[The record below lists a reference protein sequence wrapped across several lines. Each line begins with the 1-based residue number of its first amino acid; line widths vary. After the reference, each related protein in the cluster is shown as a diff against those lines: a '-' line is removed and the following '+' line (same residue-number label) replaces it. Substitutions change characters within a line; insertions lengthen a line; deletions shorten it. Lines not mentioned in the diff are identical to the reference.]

1 MKEKRYVIIG
11 NSTAAI
17 AAAENIRKLDKTGS
31 ITFLSEEEY
40 PAYGRPLISYYLLGK
55 TRAENMSVRP
65 ADFYEKL
72 GATLRL
78 GVRAERIDTAKRQVI
93 LRGGERIRYDKL
105 LVATGSR
112 PFVPNVE
119 GYEKVKDKFTFMTFS
134 DALALE
140 KKLTP
145 QARVL
150 IVGAGLIGLKC
161 VEGIL
166 DRVGSVTVVD
176 LAARILPSILDEEG
190 SAIVQERLEARGV
203 SFILGDCA
211 VRYAPGLAT
220 LRSGKG
226 VPFDILVIAAGVRPN
241 VSLVREA
248 GGEVNR
254 GIVVNDRQKTT
265 IPDVYAA
272 GDNCESYDI
281 CSGTRRIL
289 ALLPNAA
296 FRGETAGRNMAGGD
310 AAFDKAA
317 PFNALGLFDTHIATA
332 GVYEGETYTDTSEG
346 YKKLF
351 VKDNKLVGFIL
362 IDCIE
367 RAGIYTSLIREQ
379 TPLDTVDFELL
390 KKNPVLMAFA
400 RGTREEYLTRRR

>member
-1 MKEKRYVIIG
+1 MQYVIIG
-11 NSTAAI
+11 NSTAATFAI
-17 AAAENIRKLDKTGS
+17 EGIRAIDRAGC
-31 ITFLSEEEY
+31 ITVISDETR
-40 PAYGRPLISYYLLGK
+40 PAYGRPLISYYLYGRIRL
-55 TRAENMSVRP
+55 ENTAYRP
-65 ADFYEKL
+65 ASFYTDN
-72 GATLRL
+72 GVTLKY
-78 GVRAERIDTAKRQVI
+78 GVRAEKIDPKKKTVALSDGSTI
-93 LRGGERIRYDKL
+93 GYDKL
-105 LVATGSR
+105 LVATGSS
-112 PFVPNVE
+112 PLVPPAD
-119 GYEKVKDKFTFMTFS
+119 GLDAVKYHTFMTM
-134 DALALE
+134 DAALALE
-140 KKLTP
+140 KELSPEK
-145 QARVL
+145 RVL
-150 IVGAGLIGLKC
+150 VVGAGLIGLKC

-166 DRVGSVTVVD
+166 DRVGSVTVFD

-203 SFILGDCA
+203 NFVLGDCA

-220 LRSGKG
+220 LRSGKE

-254 GIVVNDRQKTT
+254 GIVVNDRQETT

-296 FRGETAGRNMAGGD
+296 FQGETAGRNMAGGD

-332 GVYEGETYTDTSEG
+332 GVYEGEAYTDLSEG

-362 IDCIE
+362 IDCIG

-379 TPLDTVDFELL
+379 TPLTTVDFELL
-390 KKNPVLMAFA
+390 KKNPALMAFA

>member
-1 MKEKRYVIIG
+1 MQYVIIG
-11 NSTAAI
+11 NSTAATFAI
-17 AAAENIRKLDKTGS
+17 EGIRAIDRAGS
-31 ITFLSEEEY
+31 ITVISDETR
-40 PAYGRPLISYYLLGK
+40 PAYGRPLISYYLYGRIRL
-55 TRAENMSVRP
+55 ENTAYRP
-65 ADFYEKL
+65 ASFYTYN
-72 GATLRL
+72 GVTLKY
-78 GVRAERIDTAKRQVI
+78 GVRAEKIDPKKKTVALSDGSTI
-93 LRGGERIRYDKL
+93 GYDKL
-105 LVATGSR
+105 LVATGSS
-112 PFVPNVE
+112 PLVPPAD
-119 GYEKVKDKFTFMTFS
+119 GLDTVKYHTFMTM
-134 DALALE
+134 DAALALE
-140 KKLTP
+140 KELSPEK
-145 QARVL
+145 RVL
-150 IVGAGLIGLKC
+150 VVGAGLIGLKC

-190 SAIVQERLEARGV
+190 SAIVQERLEERGV
-203 SFILGDCA
+203 NFVLGDCA

-220 LRSGKG
+220 LRSGKE

-254 GIVVNDRQKTT
+254 GIVVNDRQETT

-296 FRGETAGRNMAGGD
+296 FQGETAGRNMAGGD

-332 GVYEGETYTDTSEG
+332 GVYEGEACTDLSEG

-379 TPLDTVDFELL
+379 TPLTTVDFELL
-390 KKNPVLMAFA
+390 KKNPALMAFA

>member
-1 MKEKRYVIIG
+1 MQYVIIG
-11 NSTAAI
+11 NSTAATFAI
-17 AAAENIRKLDKTGS
+17 EGIRAIDKAGS
-31 ITFLSEEEY
+31 ITVISDETR
-40 PAYGRPLISYYLLGK
+40 PAYGRPLISYYLYGRIKL
-55 TRAENMSVRP
+55 ENTDYRS
-65 ADFYEKL
+65 ASFYTDN
-72 GATLRL
+72 GVTLKY
-78 GVRAERIDTAKRQVI
+78 GVRAEKIDPKKKTVALSDGSTI
-93 LRGGERIRYDKL
+93 GYDKL
-105 LVATGSR
+105 LVATGSS
-112 PFVPNVE
+112 PLVPPAD
-119 GYEKVKDKFTFMTFS
+119 GLDTVKYHTFMTM
-134 DALALE
+134 DAALALE
-140 KKLTP
+140 KELSPEK
-145 QARVL
+145 RVL
-150 IVGAGLIGLKC
+150 VVGAGLIGLKC

-203 SFILGDCA
+203 NFVLGDCA

-220 LRSGKG
+220 LRSGKE

-254 GIVVNDRQKTT
+254 GIVVNDRQETT

-296 FRGETAGRNMAGGD
+296 FQGETAGRNMAGGD

-332 GVYEGETYTDTSEG
+332 GVYEGEAYTDTSEG

-390 KKNPVLMAFA
+390 KKNPALMAFA

>member
-1 MKEKRYVIIG
+1 MQYVIIG
-11 NSTAAI
+11 NSTAATFAI
-17 AAAENIRKLDKTGS
+17 EGIRAIDRAGS
-31 ITFLSEEEY
+31 ITVISDETR
-40 PAYGRPLISYYLLGK
+40 PAYGRPLISYYLYGRIRL
-55 TRAENMSVRP
+55 ENTAYRS
-65 ADFYEKL
+65 ASFYTDN
-72 GATLRL
+72 GVTLKY
-78 GVRAERIDTAKRQVI
+78 GVRAEKIDPKKKTVALSDGSAI
-93 LRGGERIRYDKL
+93 GYDKL
-105 LVATGSR
+105 LVATGSS
-112 PFVPNVE
+112 PLVPPAD
-119 GYEKVKDKFTFMTFS
+119 GLDTVKYHTFMTM
-134 DALALE
+134 DAALALE
-140 KKLTP
+140 KELSPEK
-145 QARVL
+145 RVL
-150 IVGAGLIGLKC
+150 VVGAGLIGLKC

-203 SFILGDCA
+203 NFVLGDCA

-220 LRSGKG
+220 LRSGRE

-254 GIVVNDRQKTT
+254 GIVVNDRQETT

-296 FRGETAGRNMAGGD
+296 FQGETAGRNMAGGD

-332 GVYEGETYTDTSEG
+332 GVYEGEAYTDLSEG

-390 KKNPVLMAFA
+390 KKNPALMAFA

>member
-1 MKEKRYVIIG
+1 MQYVIIG
-11 NSTAAI
+11 NSTAATFAI
-17 AAAENIRKLDKTGS
+17 EGIRAIDRAGS
-31 ITFLSEEEY
+31 ITVISDETR
-40 PAYGRPLISYYLLGK
+40 PAYGRPLISYYLYGRIRL
-55 TRAENMSVRP
+55 ENTAYRP
-65 ADFYEKL
+65 ASFYTDN
-72 GATLRL
+72 GVTLKY
-78 GVRAERIDTAKRQVI
+78 GVRAEKIDPKKKTVVLSDGSTI
-93 LRGGERIRYDKL
+93 GYDKL
-105 LVATGSR
+105 LVATGSS
-112 PFVPNVE
+112 PLVPPAD
-119 GYEKVKDKFTFMTFS
+119 GLDAVKYHTFMTM
-134 DALALE
+134 DAALALE
-140 KKLTP
+140 KELSPEK
-145 QARVL
+145 RVL
-150 IVGAGLIGLKC
+150 VVGAGLIGLKC

-203 SFILGDCA
+203 NFVLGDCA

-220 LRSGKG
+220 LRSGKE

-254 GIVVNDRQKTT
+254 GIVVNDRQETT

-296 FRGETAGRNMAGGD
+296 FQGETAGRNMAGGD

-332 GVYEGETYTDTSEG
+332 GVYEGEAYTDLSEG

-390 KKNPVLMAFA
+390 KKNPALMAFA

>member
-1 MKEKRYVIIG
+1 MQYVIIG
-11 NSTAAI
+11 NSTAATFAI
-17 AAAENIRKLDKTGS
+17 EGIRAVDRAGS
-31 ITFLSEEEY
+31 ITVISDETR
-40 PAYGRPLISYYLLGK
+40 PAYGRPLISYYLYGRIKL
-55 TRAENMSVRP
+55 ENTDYRS
-65 ADFYEKL
+65 ASFYTDNGVTVKY
-72 GATLRL
+72 
-78 GVRAERIDTAKRQVI
+78 GVRAEKIDPEKKNVALSDGSTI
-93 LRGGERIRYDKL
+93 GYDKL
-105 LVATGSR
+105 LVATGSS
-112 PFVPNVE
+112 PLVPPAE
-119 GYEKVKDKFTFMTFS
+119 GLDTVQYHTFMTMDS
-134 DALALE
+134 ALALE
-140 KKLTP
+140 KELSPEK
-145 QARVL
+145 RVL
-150 IVGAGLIGLKC
+150 VVGAGLIGLKC

-203 SFILGDCA
+203 NFVLGDCA

-220 LRSGKG
+220 LRSGKE

-254 GIVVNDRQKTT
+254 GIVVNDRQETT

-296 FRGETAGRNMAGGD
+296 FQGETAGRNMAGGD
-310 AAFDKAA
+310 AAFDKAT

-332 GVYEGETYTDTSEG
+332 GVYEGEAYTDTSEG

-367 RAGIYTSLIREQ
+367 RAGICTSLIREQ

>member
-1 MKEKRYVIIG
+1 MQYVIIG
-11 NSTAAI
+11 NSTAATFAI
-17 AAAENIRKLDKTGS
+17 EGIRAVDKAGS
-31 ITFLSEEEY
+31 ITVISDETR
-40 PAYGRPLISYYLLGK
+40 PAYGRPLISYYLYGRIKL
-55 TRAENMSVRP
+55 ENTDYRS
-65 ADFYEKL
+65 ASFYTDNGVTVKY
-72 GATLRL
+72 
-78 GVRAERIDTAKRQVI
+78 GVRAEKIDPEKKNVALSDGSTI
-93 LRGGERIRYDKL
+93 GYDKL
-105 LVATGSR
+105 LVATGSS
-112 PFVPNVE
+112 PLVPPAE
-119 GYEKVKDKFTFMTFS
+119 GLDTVQYHTFMTMDS
-134 DALALE
+134 ALALE
-140 KKLTP
+140 KELSPEK
-145 QARVL
+145 RVL
-150 IVGAGLIGLKC
+150 VVGAGLIGLKC

-203 SFILGDCA
+203 NFVLGDCA

-220 LRSGKG
+220 LRSGRE

-254 GIVVNDRQKTT
+254 GIVVNDRQETT

-296 FRGETAGRNMAGGD
+296 FQGETAGRNMAGGD

-332 GVYEGETYTDTSEG
+332 GVYEGEAYTDTSEG

>member
-1 MKEKRYVIIG
+1 MQYVIIG
-11 NSTAAI
+11 NSTAATFAI
-17 AAAENIRKLDKTGS
+17 EGIRAIDRAGS
-31 ITFLSEEEY
+31 ITVISDETR
-40 PAYGRPLISYYLLGK
+40 PAYGRPLISYYLYGRIRL
-55 TRAENMSVRP
+55 ENTAYRP
-65 ADFYEKL
+65 ASFYTDN
-72 GATLRL
+72 GVTLKY
-78 GVRAERIDTAKRQVI
+78 GVRAEKIDPKKKTVALSDGSTI
-93 LRGGERIRYDKL
+93 GYDKL
-105 LVATGSR
+105 LVATGSS
-112 PFVPNVE
+112 PLVPPAD
-119 GYEKVKDKFTFMTFS
+119 GLDTVKYHTFMTM
-134 DALALE
+134 DAALALE
-140 KKLTP
+140 KELSPEK
-145 QARVL
+145 RVL
-150 IVGAGLIGLKC
+150 VVGAGLIGLKC

-203 SFILGDCA
+203 SFVLGDCA

-220 LRSGKG
+220 LRSGKE

-254 GIVVNDRQKTT
+254 GIVVNDRQETT

-296 FRGETAGRNMAGGD
+296 FQGETAGRNMAGGD

-332 GVYEGETYTDTSEG
+332 GVYEGEAYTDLSEG

-362 IDCIE
+362 IDCIG

-379 TPLDTVDFELL
+379 TPLTTVDFELL
-390 KKNPVLMAFA
+390 KKNPALMAFA

>member
-1 MKEKRYVIIG
+1 MQYVIIG
-11 NSTAAI
+11 NSTAATFAI
-17 AAAENIRKLDKTGS
+17 EGIRAVDKAGS
-31 ITFLSEEEY
+31 ITVISDETR
-40 PAYGRPLISYYLLGK
+40 PAYGRPLISYYLYGRIKL
-55 TRAENMSVRP
+55 ENTDYRS
-65 ADFYEKL
+65 ASFYTDNGVTVKY
-72 GATLRL
+72 
-78 GVRAERIDTAKRQVI
+78 GVRAEKIDPEKKNVALSDGSTI
-93 LRGGERIRYDKL
+93 GYDKL
-105 LVATGSR
+105 LVATGSS
-112 PFVPNVE
+112 PLVPPAE
-119 GYEKVKDKFTFMTFS
+119 GLDTVPYHTFMTMDS
-134 DALALE
+134 ALALE
-140 KKLTP
+140 KELSPEK
-145 QARVL
+145 RVL
-150 IVGAGLIGLKC
+150 VVGAGLIGLKC

-220 LRSGKG
+220 LRSGKE

-254 GIVVNDRQKTT
+254 GIVVNDRQETT

-332 GVYEGETYTDTSEG
+332 GVYEGEAYTDTSEG

>member
-1 MKEKRYVIIG
+1 MQYVIIG
-11 NSTAAI
+11 NSTAATFAI
-17 AAAENIRKLDKTGS
+17 EGIRAVDKAGS
-31 ITFLSEEEY
+31 ITVISDETR
-40 PAYGRPLISYYLLGK
+40 PAYGRPLISYYLYGRIKL
-55 TRAENMSVRP
+55 ENTDYRS
-65 ADFYEKL
+65 ASFYTDNGVTVKY
-72 GATLRL
+72 
-78 GVRAERIDTAKRQVI
+78 GVRAEKIDPEKKNVALSDGSTI
-93 LRGGERIRYDKL
+93 GYDKL
-105 LVATGSR
+105 LVATGSS
-112 PFVPNVE
+112 PLVPPAE
-119 GYEKVKDKFTFMTFS
+119 GLDTVQYHTFMTMDS
-134 DALALE
+134 ALALE
-140 KKLTP
+140 KELSPEK
-145 QARVL
+145 RVL
-150 IVGAGLIGLKC
+150 VVGAGLIGLKC

-190 SAIVQERLEARGV
+190 SAIVQERLEACGV
-203 SFILGDCA
+203 NFVLGDCA

-220 LRSGKG
+220 LRSGKE

-254 GIVVNDRQKTT
+254 GIVVNDRQETT

-296 FRGETAGRNMAGGD
+296 FQGETAGRNMAGGD

-332 GVYEGETYTDTSEG
+332 GVYEGEAYTDTSEG

-400 RGTREEYLTRRR
+400 RGTREEILTRRR

>member
-1 MKEKRYVIIG
+1 MQYVIIG
-11 NSTAAI
+11 NSTAATFAI
-17 AAAENIRKLDKTGS
+17 EGIRAIDRAGS
-31 ITFLSEEEY
+31 ITVISDETR
-40 PAYGRPLISYYLLGK
+40 PAYGRPLISYYLYGRIKL
-55 TRAENMSVRP
+55 ENTDYRS
-65 ADFYEKL
+65 ASFYTDN
-72 GATLRL
+72 GVTLKY
-78 GVRAERIDTAKRQVI
+78 GVRAEKIDPKKKTVALSDGSTI
-93 LRGGERIRYDKL
+93 GYDKL
-105 LVATGSR
+105 LVATGSS
-112 PFVPNVE
+112 PLVPPAD
-119 GYEKVKDKFTFMTFS
+119 GLDTVKYHTFMTM
-134 DALALE
+134 DAALALE
-140 KKLTP
+140 KELSPEK
-145 QARVL
+145 RVL
-150 IVGAGLIGLKC
+150 VVGAGLIGLKC

-190 SAIVQERLEARGV
+190 SAIVQKRLEARGV
-203 SFILGDCA
+203 NFVLGDCA

-220 LRSGKG
+220 LRSGRE

-254 GIVVNDRQKTT
+254 GIVVNDRQETT

-296 FRGETAGRNMAGGD
+296 FQGETAGRNMAGGD

-332 GVYEGETYTDTSEG
+332 GVYEGEAYTDLSEG

>member
-1 MKEKRYVIIG
+1 MQYVIIG
-11 NSTAAI
+11 NSTAATFAI
-17 AAAENIRKLDKTGS
+17 EGIRAIDRAGS
-31 ITFLSEEEY
+31 ITVISDETR
-40 PAYGRPLISYYLLGK
+40 PAYGRPLISYYLYGRIKL
-55 TRAENMSVRP
+55 ENTDYRS
-65 ADFYEKL
+65 ASFYTDN
-72 GATLRL
+72 GVTLKY
-78 GVRAERIDTAKRQVI
+78 GVRAEKIDPKKKTVALSDGSTI
-93 LRGGERIRYDKL
+93 GYDKL
-105 LVATGSR
+105 LVATGSS
-112 PFVPNVE
+112 PLVPPAD
-119 GYEKVKDKFTFMTFS
+119 GLDAVKYHTFMTMDS
-134 DALALE
+134 ALALE
-140 KKLTP
+140 KELSPEK
-145 QARVL
+145 RVL
-150 IVGAGLIGLKC
+150 VVGAGLIGLKC

-203 SFILGDCA
+203 NFVLGDCA

-220 LRSGKG
+220 LRSGRE

-254 GIVVNDRQKTT
+254 GIVVNDRQETT

-296 FRGETAGRNMAGGD
+296 FQGETAGRNMAGGD

-332 GVYEGETYTDTSEG
+332 GVYEGEAYTDLSEG

-362 IDCIE
+362 IDCIG

-379 TPLDTVDFELL
+379 TPLTTVDFELL
-390 KKNPVLMAFA
+390 KKNPALMAFA

>member
-1 MKEKRYVIIG
+1 MQYVIIG
-11 NSTAAI
+11 NSTAATFAI
-17 AAAENIRKLDKTGS
+17 EGIRAIDRAGS
-31 ITFLSEEEY
+31 ITVISDETR
-40 PAYGRPLISYYLLGK
+40 PAYGRPLISYYLYGRIKL
-55 TRAENMSVRP
+55 ENTNYRS
-65 ADFYEKL
+65 ASFYTDN
-72 GATLRL
+72 GVTLKY
-78 GVRAERIDTAKRQVI
+78 GVRAEKIDPKKKTVALSDGSTI
-93 LRGGERIRYDKL
+93 GYDKL
-105 LVATGSR
+105 LVATGSS
-112 PFVPNVE
+112 PLVPPAD
-119 GYEKVKDKFTFMTFS
+119 GLDTVKYHTFMTM
-134 DALALE
+134 DAALALE
-140 KKLTP
+140 KELSPEK
-145 QARVL
+145 RVL
-150 IVGAGLIGLKC
+150 VVGAGLIGLKC

-203 SFILGDCA
+203 NFVLGDCA

-220 LRSGKG
+220 LRSGKE

-254 GIVVNDRQKTT
+254 GIVVNDRQETT

-296 FRGETAGRNMAGGD
+296 FQGETAGRNMAGGD

-332 GVYEGETYTDTSEG
+332 GVYEGEAYTDLSEG

-362 IDCIE
+362 IDCIG

-379 TPLDTVDFELL
+379 TPLTTVDFELL
-390 KKNPVLMAFA
+390 KKNPALMAFA

>member
-1 MKEKRYVIIG
+1 MQYVIIG
-11 NSTAAI
+11 NSTAATFAI
-17 AAAENIRKLDKTGS
+17 EGIRAIDRAGS
-31 ITFLSEEEY
+31 ITVISDETR
-40 PAYGRPLISYYLLGK
+40 PAYGRPLISYYLYGRIKL
-55 TRAENMSVRP
+55 ENTAYRS
-65 ADFYEKL
+65 ASFYTDN
-72 GATLRL
+72 GVTLKY
-78 GVRAERIDTAKRQVI
+78 GVRAEKIDPKKKTVALSDGSTI
-93 LRGGERIRYDKL
+93 GYDKL
-105 LVATGSR
+105 LVATGSSSL
-112 PFVPNVE
+112 VPPAD
-119 GYEKVKDKFTFMTFS
+119 GLDAVKYHTFMTM
-134 DALALE
+134 DAALALE
-140 KKLTP
+140 KELSPEK
-145 QARVL
+145 RVL
-150 IVGAGLIGLKC
+150 VVGAGLIGLKC

-203 SFILGDCA
+203 NFVLGDCA

-220 LRSGKG
+220 LRSGKE

-254 GIVVNDRQKTT
+254 GIVVNDRQETT

-296 FRGETAGRNMAGGD
+296 FQGETAGRNMAGGD

-332 GVYEGETYTDTSEG
+332 GVYEGEAYTDLSEG

-362 IDCIE
+362 IDCIG

-379 TPLDTVDFELL
+379 TPLTTVDFELL
-390 KKNPVLMAFA
+390 KKNPALMAFA

>member
-1 MKEKRYVIIG
+1 MQYVIIG
-11 NSTAAI
+11 NSTAATF
-17 AAAENIRKLDKTGS
+17 AVEGIRAVDKAGS
-31 ITFLSEEEY
+31 ITVISDETR
-40 PAYGRPLISYYLLGK
+40 PAYGRPLISYYLYGRIKL
-55 TRAENMSVRP
+55 ENTDYRS
-65 ADFYEKL
+65 ASFYTDNGVTVKY
-72 GATLRL
+72 
-78 GVRAERIDTAKRQVI
+78 GVRAEKIDPEKKNVALSDGSTI
-93 LRGGERIRYDKL
+93 GYDKL
-105 LVATGSR
+105 LVATGSS
-112 PFVPNVE
+112 PLVPPAE
-119 GYEKVKDKFTFMTFS
+119 GLDTVQYHTFMTMDS
-134 DALALE
+134 ALALE
-140 KKLTP
+140 KELSPEK
-145 QARVL
+145 RVL
-150 IVGAGLIGLKC
+150 VVGAGLIGLKC

-220 LRSGKG
+220 LRSGKE

-254 GIVVNDRQKTT
+254 GIVVNDRQETT

-296 FRGETAGRNMAGGD
+296 FQGETAGRNMAGGD

-332 GVYEGETYTDTSEG
+332 GVYEGEAYTDTSEG

>member
-1 MKEKRYVIIG
+1 MQYVIIG
-11 NSTAAI
+11 NSTAATFAI
-17 AAAENIRKLDKTGS
+17 EGIRAVDKAGS
-31 ITFLSEEEY
+31 ITVISDETR
-40 PAYGRPLISYYLLGK
+40 PAYGRPLISYYLYGRIKL
-55 TRAENMSVRP
+55 ENTDYRS
-65 ADFYEKL
+65 ASFYTDN
-72 GATLRL
+72 GVTLKY
-78 GVRAERIDTAKRQVI
+78 GVRAEKIDPKKKTVALSDGSTI
-93 LRGGERIRYDKL
+93 GYDKL
-105 LVATGSR
+105 LVATGSS
-112 PFVPNVE
+112 PLVPPAD
-119 GYEKVKDKFTFMTFS
+119 GLDTVKYHTFMTM
-134 DALALE
+134 DAALALE
-140 KKLTP
+140 KELPPEK
-145 QARVL
+145 RVL
-150 IVGAGLIGLKC
+150 VVGAGLIGLKC

-203 SFILGDCA
+203 SFVLGDCA

-220 LRSGKG
+220 LRSGKE

-254 GIVVNDRQKTT
+254 GIVVNDRQETT

-296 FRGETAGRNMAGGD
+296 FQGETAGRNMAGGD

-332 GVYEGETYTDTSEG
+332 GVYEGEAYTDLSEG

-379 TPLDTVDFELL
+379 TPLTTVDFELL
-390 KKNPVLMAFA
+390 KKNPALMAFA

>member
-1 MKEKRYVIIG
+1 MQYVIIG
-11 NSTAAI
+11 NSTAATFAI
-17 AAAENIRKLDKTGS
+17 EGIRAVDKAGS
-31 ITFLSEEEY
+31 ITVISDETR
-40 PAYGRPLISYYLLGK
+40 PAYGRPLISYYLYGRIKL
-55 TRAENMSVRP
+55 ENTAYRS
-65 ADFYEKL
+65 ASFYTDN
-72 GATLRL
+72 GVTLKY
-78 GVRAERIDTAKRQVI
+78 GVRAEKIDPKKKTVALSDGSTI
-93 LRGGERIRYDKL
+93 GYDKL
-105 LVATGSR
+105 LVATGSS
-112 PFVPNVE
+112 PLVPPAD
-119 GYEKVKDKFTFMTFS
+119 GLDTVKYHTFMTM
-134 DALALE
+134 DAALALE
-140 KKLTP
+140 KELSPEK
-145 QARVL
+145 RVL
-150 IVGAGLIGLKC
+150 VVGAGLIGLKC

-203 SFILGDCA
+203 NFVLGDCA

-220 LRSGKG
+220 LRSGKE

-254 GIVVNDRQKTT
+254 GIVVNDRQETT

-296 FRGETAGRNMAGGD
+296 FQGETAGRNMAGGD

-332 GVYEGETYTDTSEG
+332 GVYEGEAYTDLSEG

-362 IDCIE
+362 IDCIG

-379 TPLDTVDFELL
+379 TPLTTVDFELL
-390 KKNPVLMAFA
+390 KKNPALMAFA

>member
-1 MKEKRYVIIG
+1 MQYVIIG
-11 NSTAAI
+11 NSTAATFAI
-17 AAAENIRKLDKTGS
+17 EGIRAVDKAGS
-31 ITFLSEEEY
+31 ITVISDETR
-40 PAYGRPLISYYLLGK
+40 PAYGRPLISYYLYGRIKL
-55 TRAENMSVRP
+55 ENTAYRP
-65 ADFYEKL
+65 ASFYTDNGVAVKY
-72 GATLRL
+72 
-78 GVRAERIDTAKRQVI
+78 GVRAEKIDPEKKNVALSDGSTI
-93 LRGGERIRYDKL
+93 GYDKL
-105 LVATGSR
+105 LVATGSS
-112 PFVPNVE
+112 PLVPPAE
-119 GYEKVKDKFTFMTFS
+119 GLDTVPYHTFMTMDS
-134 DALALE
+134 ALALE
-140 KKLTP
+140 KELSPEK
-145 QARVL
+145 RVL
-150 IVGAGLIGLKC
+150 VVGAGLIGLKC

-203 SFILGDCA
+203 NFVLGDCA

-220 LRSGKG
+220 LRSGRE

-241 VSLVREA
+241 VSLVKEA

-254 GIVVNDRQKTT
+254 GIVVNDRQETT

-296 FRGETAGRNMAGGD
+296 FQGETAGRNMAGGD

-332 GVYEGETYTDTSEG
+332 GVYEGEAYTDLSEG

-390 KKNPVLMAFA
+390 KKNPALMAFA

>member
-1 MKEKRYVIIG
+1 MQYVIIG
-11 NSTAAI
+11 NSTAATFAI
-17 AAAENIRKLDKTGS
+17 EGIRAVDKAGS
-31 ITFLSEEEY
+31 ITVISDETR
-40 PAYGRPLISYYLLGK
+40 PAYGRPLISYYLYGRIKL
-55 TRAENMSVRP
+55 ENTDYRS
-65 ADFYEKL
+65 ASFYTDN
-72 GATLRL
+72 GVTLKY
-78 GVRAERIDTAKRQVI
+78 GVRAEKIDPKKKTVALSDGSTI
-93 LRGGERIRYDKL
+93 GYDKL
-105 LVATGSR
+105 LVATGSS
-112 PFVPNVE
+112 PLVPPAD
-119 GYEKVKDKFTFMTFS
+119 GLDAVKYHTFMTM
-134 DALALE
+134 DAALALE
-140 KKLTP
+140 KELSPEK
-145 QARVL
+145 RVL
-150 IVGAGLIGLKC
+150 VVGAGLIGLKC

-203 SFILGDCA
+203 NFVLGDCA

-220 LRSGKG
+220 LRSGRE

-254 GIVVNDRQKTT
+254 GIVVNDRQETT

-296 FRGETAGRNMAGGD
+296 FQGETAGRNMAGGD

-332 GVYEGETYTDTSEG
+332 GVYEGEAYTDLSEG

-362 IDCIE
+362 IDCIG

-379 TPLDTVDFELL
+379 TPLTTVDFELL
-390 KKNPVLMAFA
+390 KKNPALMAFA

>member
-1 MKEKRYVIIG
+1 MQYVIIG
-11 NSTAAI
+11 NSTAATFAI
-17 AAAENIRKLDKTGS
+17 EGIRAIDRAGS
-31 ITFLSEEEY
+31 ITVISDETR
-40 PAYGRPLISYYLLGK
+40 PAYGRPLISYYLYGRIRL
-55 TRAENMSVRP
+55 ENTAYRP
-65 ADFYEKL
+65 ASFYTDN
-72 GATLRL
+72 GVTLKY
-78 GVRAERIDTAKRQVI
+78 GVRAEKIDPKKKTVVLSDGSAI
-93 LRGGERIRYDKL
+93 GYDKL
-105 LVATGSR
+105 LVATGSS
-112 PFVPNVE
+112 PLVPPAD
-119 GYEKVKDKFTFMTFS
+119 GLDAVKYHTFMTM
-134 DALALE
+134 DAALALE
-140 KKLTP
+140 KELSPEK
-145 QARVL
+145 RVL
-150 IVGAGLIGLKC
+150 VVGAGLIGLKC

-203 SFILGDCA
+203 NFVLGDCA

-220 LRSGKG
+220 LRSGKE

-254 GIVVNDRQKTT
+254 GIVVNDRQETT

-296 FRGETAGRNMAGGD
+296 FQGETAGRNMAGGD

-332 GVYEGETYTDTSEG
+332 GVYEGEAYTDLSEG

-367 RAGIYTSLIREQ
+367 RAGIYTSLTREQ

>member
-1 MKEKRYVIIG
+1 MQYVIIG
-11 NSTAAI
+11 NSTAATFAI
-17 AAAENIRKLDKTGS
+17 EDIRAVDRAGS
-31 ITFLSEEEY
+31 IIVISDETR
-40 PAYGRPLISYYLLGK
+40 PAYGRPLISYYLYGRIKL
-55 TRAENMSVRP
+55 ENTDYRP
-65 ADFYEKL
+65 ASFYTDNGVAVKY
-72 GATLRL
+72 
-78 GVRAERIDTAKRQVI
+78 GVRAEKIDPEKKTVALSDGSAI
-93 LRGGERIRYDKL
+93 GYGKL
-105 LVATGSR
+105 LVATGSS
-112 PFVPNVE
+112 PLVPPAE
-119 GYEKVKDKFTFMTFS
+119 GLDTVQYHTFMTMDS
-134 DALALE
+134 ALALE
-140 KKLTP
+140 KELSPEK
-145 QARVL
+145 RVL
-150 IVGAGLIGLKC
+150 VVGAGLIGLKC

-166 DRVGSVTVVD
+166 ARVGSVTVVD

-203 SFILGDCA
+203 SFVLGDCA

-220 LRSGKG
+220 LRSGKE

-241 VSLVREA
+241 VSLVKEA

-254 GIVVNDRQKTT
+254 GIVVNDRQETT

-296 FRGETAGRNMAGGD
+296 FQGETAGRNMAGGD

-332 GVYEGETYTDTSEG
+332 GVYEGEAYTDTSEG

-390 KKNPVLMAFA
+390 KKNPALMAFA
-400 RGTREEYLTRRR
+400 RGTRAEILTRRR

>member
-1 MKEKRYVIIG
+1 MQYVIIG
-11 NSTAAI
+11 NSTAATFAI
-17 AAAENIRKLDKTGS
+17 EGIRAIDRAGS
-31 ITFLSEEEY
+31 ITVISDETR
-40 PAYGRPLISYYLLGK
+40 PAYGRPLISYYLYGRIKL
-55 TRAENMSVRP
+55 ENTDYRS
-65 ADFYEKL
+65 ASFYTDN
-72 GATLRL
+72 GVTLKY
-78 GVRAERIDTAKRQVI
+78 GVRAEKIDPKKKTVALSDGSTI
-93 LRGGERIRYDKL
+93 GYDKL
-105 LVATGSR
+105 LVATGSS
-112 PFVPNVE
+112 PLVPPAD
-119 GYEKVKDKFTFMTFS
+119 GLDAVKYHTFMTM
-134 DALALE
+134 DAALALE
-140 KKLTP
+140 KELSPEK
-145 QARVL
+145 RVL
-150 IVGAGLIGLKC
+150 VVGAGLIGLKC

-203 SFILGDCA
+203 NFVLGDCA

-220 LRSGKG
+220 LRSGKE

-254 GIVVNDRQKTT
+254 GIVVNDRQETT

-296 FRGETAGRNMAGGD
+296 FQGETAGRNMAGGD

-332 GVYEGETYTDTSEG
+332 GVYEGEAYTDLSEG

-362 IDCIE
+362 IDCIG

-379 TPLDTVDFELL
+379 TPLTTVDFELL
-390 KKNPVLMAFA
+390 KKNPALMAFA

>member
-1 MKEKRYVIIG
+1 MQYVIIG
-11 NSTAAI
+11 NSTAATFAI
-17 AAAENIRKLDKTGS
+17 EGIRAIDRAGS
-31 ITFLSEEEY
+31 ITVISDETR
-40 PAYGRPLISYYLLGK
+40 PAYGRPLISYYLYGRIKL
-55 TRAENMSVRP
+55 ENTAYRS
-65 ADFYEKL
+65 ASFYTDN
-72 GATLRL
+72 GVTLKY
-78 GVRAERIDTAKRQVI
+78 GVRAEKIDPKKKTVALSDGSAI
-93 LRGGERIRYDKL
+93 GYDKL
-105 LVATGSR
+105 LVATGSS
-112 PFVPNVE
+112 PLVPPAD
-119 GYEKVKDKFTFMTFS
+119 GLDAVKYHTFMTM
-134 DALALE
+134 DAAFALE
-140 KKLTP
+140 KELSPEK
-145 QARVL
+145 RVL
-150 IVGAGLIGLKC
+150 VVGAGLIGLKC

-203 SFILGDCA
+203 NFVLGDCA

-220 LRSGKG
+220 LRSGKE

-254 GIVVNDRQKTT
+254 GIVVNDRQETT

-296 FRGETAGRNMAGGD
+296 FQGETAGRNMAGGD

-332 GVYEGETYTDTSEG
+332 GVYEGEAYTDLSEG

-362 IDCIE
+362 IDCIG

-379 TPLDTVDFELL
+379 TPLTTVDFELL
-390 KKNPVLMAFA
+390 KKNPALMAFA

>member
-1 MKEKRYVIIG
+1 MQYVIIG
-11 NSTAAI
+11 NSTAATFAI
-17 AAAENIRKLDKTGS
+17 EGIRAVDKAGS
-31 ITFLSEEEY
+31 ITVISDETR
-40 PAYGRPLISYYLLGK
+40 PAYGRPLISYYLYGRIRL
-55 TRAENMSVRP
+55 ENTAYRP
-65 ADFYEKL
+65 ASFYTDN
-72 GATLRL
+72 GVTLKY
-78 GVRAERIDTAKRQVI
+78 GVRAEKIDPKKKTVVLSDGSTI
-93 LRGGERIRYDKL
+93 GYDKL
-105 LVATGSR
+105 LVATGSS
-112 PFVPNVE
+112 PLVPPAD
-119 GYEKVKDKFTFMTFS
+119 GLDAVKYHTFMTM
-134 DALALE
+134 DAALALE
-140 KKLTP
+140 KELSPEK
-145 QARVL
+145 RVL
-150 IVGAGLIGLKC
+150 VVGAGLIGLKC

-176 LAARILPSILDEEG
+176 LAARILPSILDEAG
-190 SAIVQERLEARGV
+190 AAIVQERLEARGV
-203 SFILGDCA
+203 NFVLGDCA

-220 LRSGKG
+220 LRSGKE

-241 VSLVREA
+241 VSLVKEA

-254 GIVVNDRQKTT
+254 GIVVNDRQETT

-296 FRGETAGRNMAGGD
+296 FQGETAGRNMAGGD

-332 GVYEGETYTDTSEG
+332 GAYEGEAYTDLSEG

-390 KKNPVLMAFA
+390 KKNPALMAFA

>member
-1 MKEKRYVIIG
+1 MQYVIIG
-11 NSTAAI
+11 NSTAATFAI
-17 AAAENIRKLDKTGS
+17 EGIRAVDKAGS
-31 ITFLSEEEY
+31 ITVISDETR
-40 PAYGRPLISYYLLGK
+40 PAYGRPLISYYLYGRIKL
-55 TRAENMSVRP
+55 ENTDYRS
-65 ADFYEKL
+65 ASFYTDNGVALKY
-72 GATLRL
+72 
-78 GVRAERIDTAKRQVI
+78 GVRAEKIDPKKKTVAVSDGSTI
-93 LRGGERIRYDKL
+93 GYDKL
-105 LVATGSR
+105 LVATGSS
-112 PFVPNVE
+112 PLVPPAD
-119 GYEKVKDKFTFMTFS
+119 GLDTVKYHTFMTM
-134 DALALE
+134 DAALALE
-140 KKLTP
+140 KELSPEK
-145 QARVL
+145 RVL
-150 IVGAGLIGLKC
+150 VVGAGLIGLKC

-203 SFILGDCA
+203 NFVLGDCA

-220 LRSGKG
+220 LRSGRE

-241 VSLVREA
+241 VSLVKEA

-254 GIVVNDRQKTT
+254 GIVVNDRQETT

-296 FRGETAGRNMAGGD
+296 FQGETAGRNMAGGD

-332 GVYEGETYTDTSEG
+332 GVYEGEAYTDLSEG

-390 KKNPVLMAFA
+390 KKNPALMAFA

>member
-1 MKEKRYVIIG
+1 MQYVIIG
-11 NSTAAI
+11 NSTAATFAI
-17 AAAENIRKLDKTGS
+17 EGIRAIDRAGS
-31 ITFLSEEEY
+31 ITVISDETR
-40 PAYGRPLISYYLLGK
+40 PAYGRPLISYYLYGRIRL
-55 TRAENMSVRP
+55 ENTAYRP
-65 ADFYEKL
+65 ASFYTDN
-72 GATLRL
+72 GVTLKY
-78 GVRAERIDTAKRQVI
+78 GVRAEKIDPKKKTVALSDGSTI
-93 LRGGERIRYDKL
+93 GYDKL
-105 LVATGSR
+105 LVATGSS
-112 PFVPNVE
+112 PLVPPAD
-119 GYEKVKDKFTFMTFS
+119 GLDTVKYHTFMTM
-134 DALALE
+134 DAALALE
-140 KKLTP
+140 KELSSEK
-145 QARVL
+145 RVL
-150 IVGAGLIGLKC
+150 VVGAGLIGLKC

-203 SFILGDCA
+203 NFVLGDCA

-220 LRSGKG
+220 LRSGKE

-254 GIVVNDRQKTT
+254 GIVVNDRQETT

-296 FRGETAGRNMAGGD
+296 FQGETAGRNMAGGD

-332 GVYEGETYTDTSEG
+332 GVYEGEAYTDLSEG

-362 IDCIE
+362 IDCIG

-379 TPLDTVDFELL
+379 TPLTTVDFELL
-390 KKNPVLMAFA
+390 KKNPALMAFA

>member
-1 MKEKRYVIIG
+1 MQYVIIG
-11 NSTAAI
+11 NSTAATFAI
-17 AAAENIRKLDKTGS
+17 EGIRAVDKAGS
-31 ITFLSEEEY
+31 ITVISDETR
-40 PAYGRPLISYYLLGK
+40 PAYGRPLISYYLYGRIKL
-55 TRAENMSVRP
+55 ENTDYRS
-65 ADFYEKL
+65 ASFYTDNGVTVKY
-72 GATLRL
+72 
-78 GVRAERIDTAKRQVI
+78 GVRAEKIDPEKKNVALSDGSTI
-93 LRGGERIRYDKL
+93 GYDKL
-105 LVATGSR
+105 LVATGSS
-112 PFVPNVE
+112 PLVPPAE
-119 GYEKVKDKFTFMTFS
+119 GLDTVQYHTFMTMDS
-134 DALALE
+134 ALALE
-140 KKLTP
+140 KELSPEK
-145 QARVL
+145 RVL
-150 IVGAGLIGLKC
+150 VVGAGLIGLKC

-203 SFILGDCA
+203 NFVLGDCA

-220 LRSGKG
+220 LRSGKE

-254 GIVVNDRQKTT
+254 GIVVNDRQETT

-296 FRGETAGRNMAGGD
+296 FQGETAGRNMAGGD

-332 GVYEGETYTDTSEG
+332 GVYEGEAYTDTSEG

>member
-1 MKEKRYVIIG
+1 MQYVIIG
-11 NSTAAI
+11 NSTAATFAI
-17 AAAENIRKLDKTGS
+17 EGIRAVDKAGS
-31 ITFLSEEEY
+31 ITVISDETR
-40 PAYGRPLISYYLLGK
+40 PAYGRPLISYYLYGRIKL
-55 TRAENMSVRP
+55 ENTDYRS
-65 ADFYEKL
+65 ASFYTDNGVTVKY
-72 GATLRL
+72 
-78 GVRAERIDTAKRQVI
+78 GVRAEKIDPEKKNVALSDGSTI
-93 LRGGERIRYDKL
+93 GYDKL
-105 LVATGSR
+105 LVATGSS
-112 PFVPNVE
+112 PLVPPAE
-119 GYEKVKDKFTFMTFS
+119 GLDTVPYHTFMTMDS
-134 DALALE
+134 ALALE
-140 KKLTP
+140 KELSPEK
-145 QARVL
+145 RVL
-150 IVGAGLIGLKC
+150 VVGAGLIGLKC

-190 SAIVQERLEARGV
+190 SAIVQERLGARGV

-220 LRSGKG
+220 LRSGKE

-254 GIVVNDRQKTT
+254 GIVVNDRQETT

-296 FRGETAGRNMAGGD
+296 FQGETAGRNMAGGD

-332 GVYEGETYTDTSEG
+332 GVYEGEAYTDTSEG

-390 KKNPVLMAFA
+390 KKNPALMAFA

>member
-1 MKEKRYVIIG
+1 MQYVIIG
-11 NSTAAI
+11 NSTAATFAI
-17 AAAENIRKLDKTGS
+17 EGIRAVDKAGS
-31 ITFLSEEEY
+31 ITVISDETR
-40 PAYGRPLISYYLLGK
+40 PAYGRPLISYYLYGRIKL
-55 TRAENMSVRP
+55 ENTDYRS
-65 ADFYEKL
+65 ASFYTDNGVTVKY
-72 GATLRL
+72 
-78 GVRAERIDTAKRQVI
+78 GVRAEKIDPEKKNVALSDGSTI
-93 LRGGERIRYDKL
+93 GYDKL
-105 LVATGSR
+105 LVATGSS
-112 PFVPNVE
+112 PLVPPAE
-119 GYEKVKDKFTFMTFS
+119 GLDTVPYHTFMTMDS
-134 DALALE
+134 ALALE
-140 KKLTP
+140 KELSPEK
-145 QARVL
+145 RVL
-150 IVGAGLIGLKC
+150 VVGAGLIGLKC

-190 SAIVQERLEARGV
+190 SAIVQERLEACGV
-203 SFILGDCA
+203 NFVLGDCA

-220 LRSGKG
+220 LRSGKE

-254 GIVVNDRQKTT
+254 GIVVNDRQETT

-296 FRGETAGRNMAGGD
+296 FQGETAGRNMTGGD

-332 GVYEGETYTDTSEG
+332 GVYEGEAYTDTSEG

>member
-1 MKEKRYVIIG
+1 MQYVIIG
-11 NSTAAI
+11 NSTAATFAI
-17 AAAENIRKLDKTGS
+17 EGIRAIDRAGS
-31 ITFLSEEEY
+31 ITVISDETR
-40 PAYGRPLISYYLLGK
+40 PAYGRPLISYYLYGRIRL
-55 TRAENMSVRP
+55 ENTAYRP
-65 ADFYEKL
+65 ASFYTDN
-72 GATLRL
+72 GVTLKY
-78 GVRAERIDTAKRQVI
+78 GVRAEKIDPKKKTVALSDGSTI
-93 LRGGERIRYDKL
+93 GYDKL
-105 LVATGSR
+105 LVATGSSSL
-112 PFVPNVE
+112 VPPADGLDAVI
-119 GYEKVKDKFTFMTFS
+119 YHTFMTM
-134 DALALE
+134 DAALALE
-140 KKLTP
+140 KELSPEK
-145 QARVL
+145 RVL
-150 IVGAGLIGLKC
+150 VVGAGLIGLKC

-203 SFILGDCA
+203 NFVLGDCA

-220 LRSGKG
+220 LRSGKE

-254 GIVVNDRQKTT
+254 GIVVNDRQETT

-296 FRGETAGRNMAGGD
+296 FQGETAGRNMAGGD

-332 GVYEGETYTDTSEG
+332 GVYEGEAYTDLSEG

-362 IDCIE
+362 IDGIE

-379 TPLDTVDFELL
+379 TPLTTVDFELL
-390 KKNPVLMAFA
+390 KKNPALMAFA

>member
-1 MKEKRYVIIG
+1 MQYVIIG
-11 NSTAAI
+11 NSTAATFAI
-17 AAAENIRKLDKTGS
+17 EGIRAIDRAGS
-31 ITFLSEEEY
+31 ITVISDETR
-40 PAYGRPLISYYLLGK
+40 PAYGRPLISYYLYGRIKL
-55 TRAENMSVRP
+55 ENTDYRS
-65 ADFYEKL
+65 ASFYTDN
-72 GATLRL
+72 GVTLKY
-78 GVRAERIDTAKRQVI
+78 GVRAEKIDPKKKTVALSDGSTI
-93 LRGGERIRYDKL
+93 GYDKL
-105 LVATGSR
+105 LVATGSS
-112 PFVPNVE
+112 PLVPPAD
-119 GYEKVKDKFTFMTFS
+119 GLDAVKYHTFMTM
-134 DALALE
+134 DAALALE
-140 KKLTP
+140 KELSPEK
-145 QARVL
+145 RVL
-150 IVGAGLIGLKC
+150 VVGAGLIGLKC

-203 SFILGDCA
+203 NFVLGDCA

-220 LRSGKG
+220 LRSGRE

-254 GIVVNDRQKTT
+254 GIVVNDRQETT

-296 FRGETAGRNMAGGD
+296 FQGETAGRNMAGGD

-332 GVYEGETYTDTSEG
+332 GVYEGEAYTDLSEG

-362 IDCIE
+362 IDCIG

-379 TPLDTVDFELL
+379 TPLTTVDFELL
-390 KKNPVLMAFA
+390 KKNPALMAFA

>member
-1 MKEKRYVIIG
+1 MQYVIIG
-11 NSTAAI
+11 NSTAATF
-17 AAAENIRKLDKTGS
+17 AVEGIRAVDKAGS
-31 ITFLSEEEY
+31 ITVISDETR
-40 PAYGRPLISYYLLGK
+40 PAYGRPLISYYLYGRIKL
-55 TRAENMSVRP
+55 ENTAYRP
-65 ADFYEKL
+65 ASFYTDNGVAVKY
-72 GATLRL
+72 
-78 GVRAERIDTAKRQVI
+78 GVRAEKIDPEKKNVALSDGSTI
-93 LRGGERIRYDKL
+93 GYDKL
-105 LVATGSR
+105 LVATGSS
-112 PFVPNVE
+112 PLVPPAE
-119 GYEKVKDKFTFMTFS
+119 GLDTVQYHTFMTMDS
-134 DALALE
+134 ALALE
-140 KKLTP
+140 KELSPEK
-145 QARVL
+145 RVL
-150 IVGAGLIGLKC
+150 VVGAGLIGLKC

-220 LRSGKG
+220 LRSGKE

-254 GIVVNDRQKTT
+254 GIVVNDRQETT

-296 FRGETAGRNMAGGD
+296 FQGETAGRNMAGGD

-332 GVYEGETYTDTSEG
+332 GVYEGEAYTDTSEG

>member
-1 MKEKRYVIIG
+1 MQYVIIG
-11 NSTAAI
+11 NSTAATFAI
-17 AAAENIRKLDKTGS
+17 EGIRAVDKAGS
-31 ITFLSEEEY
+31 ITVISDETR
-40 PAYGRPLISYYLLGK
+40 PAYGRPLISYYLYGRIKL
-55 TRAENMSVRP
+55 ENTDYRYAS
-65 ADFYEKL
+65 FYTDN
-72 GATLRL
+72 GVTLKY
-78 GVRAERIDTAKRQVI
+78 GVRAEKIDPKKKTVALSDGSTI
-93 LRGGERIRYDKL
+93 GYDKL
-105 LVATGSR
+105 LVATGSS
-112 PFVPNVE
+112 PLVPPAD
-119 GYEKVKDKFTFMTFS
+119 GLDTVKYHTFMTM
-134 DALALE
+134 DAALALE
-140 KKLTP
+140 KELSPEK
-145 QARVL
+145 RVL
-150 IVGAGLIGLKC
+150 VVGAGLIGLKC

-203 SFILGDCA
+203 NFVLGDCA

-220 LRSGKG
+220 LRSGKE

-241 VSLVREA
+241 VSLVKEA

-254 GIVVNDRQKTT
+254 GIVVNDRQETT

-296 FRGETAGRNMAGGD
+296 FQGETAGRNMAGGD
-310 AAFDKAA
+310 AAFGKAA

-332 GVYEGETYTDTSEG
+332 GVYEGEAYTDTSEG

-351 VKDNKLVGFIL
+351 VKGNKLVGFIL

-390 KKNPVLMAFA
+390 KKNPALMAFA

>member
-1 MKEKRYVIIG
+1 MQYVIIG
-11 NSTAAI
+11 NSTAATFAI
-17 AAAENIRKLDKTGS
+17 EGIRAVDRAGS
-31 ITFLSEEEY
+31 ITVISDETR
-40 PAYGRPLISYYLLGK
+40 PAYGRPLISYYLYGRIKL
-55 TRAENMSVRP
+55 ENTDYRS
-65 ADFYEKL
+65 ASFYTDNGVTVKY
-72 GATLRL
+72 
-78 GVRAERIDTAKRQVI
+78 GVRAEKIDPEKKNVALSDGSTI
-93 LRGGERIRYDKL
+93 GYDKL
-105 LVATGSR
+105 LVATGSS
-112 PFVPNVE
+112 PLVPPAE
-119 GYEKVKDKFTFMTFS
+119 GLDTVPYHTFMTMDS
-134 DALALE
+134 ALALE
-140 KKLTP
+140 KELSPEK
-145 QARVL
+145 RVL
-150 IVGAGLIGLKC
+150 VVGAGLIGLKC

-254 GIVVNDRQKTT
+254 GIVVNDRQETT

-296 FRGETAGRNMAGGD
+296 FQGETAGRNMAGGD

-332 GVYEGETYTDTSEG
+332 GVYEGEAYTDTSEG

>member
-1 MKEKRYVIIG
+1 MQYVIIG
-11 NSTAAI
+11 NSTAATF
-17 AAAENIRKLDKTGS
+17 AVEGIRAVDKAGS
-31 ITFLSEEEY
+31 ITVISDETR
-40 PAYGRPLISYYLLGK
+40 PAYGRPLISYYLYGRIKL
-55 TRAENMSVRP
+55 ENTDYRS
-65 ADFYEKL
+65 ASFYTDNGVTVKY
-72 GATLRL
+72 
-78 GVRAERIDTAKRQVI
+78 GVRAEKIDPEKKNVALSDGSTI
-93 LRGGERIRYDKL
+93 GYDKL
-105 LVATGSR
+105 LVATGSS
-112 PFVPNVE
+112 PLVPPAE
-119 GYEKVKDKFTFMTFS
+119 GLDTVPYHTFMTMDS
-134 DALALE
+134 ALALE
-140 KKLTP
+140 KELSPEK
-145 QARVL
+145 RVL
-150 IVGAGLIGLKC
+150 VVGAGLIGLKC

-190 SAIVQERLEARGV
+190 SAIVQERLGARGV

-220 LRSGKG
+220 LRSGKE

-254 GIVVNDRQKTT
+254 GIVVNDRQETT

-296 FRGETAGRNMAGGD
+296 FQGETAGRNMAGGD

>member
-1 MKEKRYVIIG
+1 MQYVIIG
-11 NSTAAI
+11 NSTAATFAI
-17 AAAENIRKLDKTGS
+17 EGIRAVDRAGS
-31 ITFLSEEEY
+31 ITVISDETR
-40 PAYGRPLISYYLLGK
+40 PAYGRPLISYYLYGRIRL
-55 TRAENMSVRP
+55 ENTAYRP
-65 ADFYEKL
+65 ASFYTDN
-72 GATLRL
+72 GVTLKY
-78 GVRAERIDTAKRQVI
+78 GVRAEKIDPKKKTVALSDGSTI
-93 LRGGERIRYDKL
+93 GYDKL
-105 LVATGSR
+105 LVATGSS
-112 PFVPNVE
+112 PLVPPAD
-119 GYEKVKDKFTFMTFS
+119 GLDAVKYHTFMTM
-134 DALALE
+134 DAARALE
-140 KKLTP
+140 KELSPEK
-145 QARVL
+145 RVL
-150 IVGAGLIGLKC
+150 VVGAGLIGLKC

-203 SFILGDCA
+203 NFVLGDCA

-220 LRSGKG
+220 LRSGRE

-254 GIVVNDRQKTT
+254 GIVVNDRQETT

-296 FRGETAGRNMAGGD
+296 FQGETAGRNMAGGD

-332 GVYEGETYTDTSEG
+332 GVYEGEAYTDLSEG

-362 IDCIE
+362 IDCIG

-379 TPLDTVDFELL
+379 TPLTTVDFELL
-390 KKNPVLMAFA
+390 KKNPALMAFA